1 MSSSPVP
8 PLRSPDLLARQQSQ
22 LLIVDMQDRLIPSIA
37 DSARVVAKCRLLVR
51 AAQLLAIPITTAE
64 QYPAG
69 LGPTVP
75 ELAELLTDR
84 QPKTCFSAAGL
95 FNPGTTAE
103 LIDDRS
109 QVLVAGIETHVCVL
123 QTALDLAAN
132 GYQVFVAADATGSR
146 SEIDRQLA
154 LQRLANSGVI
164 LLTAESALFE
174 WCETSTAPEFKQI
187 SQLVKEG

>member
-1 MSSSPVP
+1 MNDSPFP
-8 PLRSPDLLARQQSQ
+8 PLRSPDLLARQQSR
-22 LLIVDMQDRLIPSIA
+22 LLIVDVQERLVPSIA
-37 DSARVVAKCRLLVR
+37 DKSRVVAKCRLLVR
-51 AAQLLAIPITTAE
+51 AAQLLAVPVITAE

-69 LGPTVP
+69 LGPTVT
-75 ELAELLTDR
+75 ELAELLPDR
-84 QPKTCFSAAGL
+84 QSKTCFSAAGL
-95 FNPGTTAE
+95 FNPGAIDETG
-103 LIDDRS
+103 DDRP